1 MKKIIFLLLLSLLL
15 SKNIFAQIDVVT
27 GMGIS
32 FVYNSSL
39 NDYLDL
45 RRPAEEVKPF
55 STTAEFYGEV
65 DYSISEKYQIGIEYV
80 YTLFDFS
87 SAYEGNY
94 TLSYTHQ
101 KPSLLAYYVI
111 SGEGY
116 KFKFGGGAGIR
127 IVNLTENFSV
137 DENFSAFG
145 FGLLLRAQGH
155 TALSDN
161 FYANIGGTMRTD
173 FPGTPTNSN
182 HNFYNNT
189 NLNSFSVSVNLGIS
203 YFF

>member
-1 MKKIIFLLLLSLLL
+1 MKKIIFILFLSLLVAN
-15 SKNIFAQIDVVT
+15 NIFAQIDVVT

-32 FVYNSSL
+32 FVYNPSL

-45 RRPAEEVKPF
+45 RSPTEEVKAF
-55 STTAEFYGEV
+55 SSTAEFFGEI
-65 DYSISEKYQIGIEYV
+65 DYSVSEKYQIGIEYV

-87 SAYEGNY
+87 STYAGSY

-116 KFKFGGGAGIR
+116 KFKFGAGAGVR
-127 IVNLTENFSV
+127 IVNLTENIIV
-137 DENFSAFG
+137 DEEFSAFG
-145 FGLLLRAQGH
+145 FGLLARAQGH
-155 TALSDN
+155 TKLGDD

-173 FPGTPTNSN
+173 FAGTPSNSN
-182 HNFYNNT
+182 NNFHNDI
-189 NLNSFSVSVNLGIS
+189 NLNSFSVSVDLGIS